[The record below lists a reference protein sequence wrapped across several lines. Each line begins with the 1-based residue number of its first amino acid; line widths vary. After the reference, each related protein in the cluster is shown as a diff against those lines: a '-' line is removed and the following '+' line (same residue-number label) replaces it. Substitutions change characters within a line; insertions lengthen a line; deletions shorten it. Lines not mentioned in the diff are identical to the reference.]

1 MMNEFVTI
9 YWGTVITLGALFS
22 VYLVSDMVR
31 YIVAVVKRA
40 KEVGKPEKIVVSA
53 KDFNFIVEKLGETD
67 DTD

>member
-22 VYLVSDMVR
+22 VYLVSDMVS

-53 KDFNFIVEKLGETD
+53 KDFNFIVEKLGKTD